1 MDMEPTAIPS
11 YPLSPK
17 CLEVALAPN
26 SGAAVTESPQRW
38 MDMEPTAIPSYPLSP
53 KSLEVALAP
62 ISGAAVTE
70 SPQRWM
76 DMESTAIPSYR
87 LARYPKEPS
96 ALHFAITHAQ
106 SNPIK
111 HKLDT
116 HVSLEWMLRAKKTL
130 MDCIHHWLIANKKQN
145 ALNRIDNIYIYI
157 ETI

>member
-1 MDMEPTAIPS
+1 MEPTAIPS
-11 YPLSPK
+11 
-17 CLEVALAPN
+17 C
-26 SGAAVTESPQRW
+26 T
-38 MDMEPTAIPSYPLSP
+38 LSP

-62 ISGAAVTE
+62 STDAATTE

-76 DMESTAIPSYR
+76 VMEPTAIPSCR

-145 ALNRIDNIYIYI
+145 ALNRIDIIYILY
-157 ETI
+157 

>member
-1 MDMEPTAIPS
+1 MDRVRA
-11 YPLSPK
+11 LSLPRPIIIIIIIIITDTIILLALGLSRGLILAPQEK
-17 CLEVALAPN
+17 SLEVALAPN

-38 MDMEPTAIPSYPLSP
+38 MDMEPTAIPSC
-53 KSLEVALAP
+53 
-62 ISGAAVTE
+62 
-70 SPQRWM
+70 
-76 DMESTAIPSYR
+76 R

-145 ALNRIDNIYIYI
+145 ALNINDNIYILY
-157 ETI
+157 

>member
-1 MDMEPTAIPS
+1 
-11 YPLSPK
+11 
-17 CLEVALAPN
+17 
-26 SGAAVTESPQRW
+26 

-70 SPQRWM
+70 SPQRLM
-76 DMESTAIPSYR
+76 DMEPTAIPSYR

>member
-1 MDMEPTAIPS
+1 
-11 YPLSPK
+11 
-17 CLEVALAPN
+17 LEVALAPN

-38 MDMEPTAIPSYPLSP
+38 MDMEP
-53 KSLEVALAP
+53 
-62 ISGAAVTE
+62 
-70 SPQRWM
+70 
-76 DMESTAIPSYR
+76 TAIPSYR

-111 HKLDT
+111 HKLDI